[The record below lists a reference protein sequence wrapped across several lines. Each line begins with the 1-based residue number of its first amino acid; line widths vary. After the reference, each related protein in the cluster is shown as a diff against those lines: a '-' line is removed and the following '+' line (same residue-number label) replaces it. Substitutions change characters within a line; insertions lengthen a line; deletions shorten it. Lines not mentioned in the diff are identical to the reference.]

1 MQQQAVVGLL
11 QIKVAPKYVVVVFD
25 LELGEADA
33 NSSYMYKISDW
44 HRFTDMNVHIEQES
58 LIANLYFL
66 FLYFKGILALF
77 QLQTKC
83 SIERRRQFEE
93 HY

>member
-11 QIKVAPKYVVVVFD
+11 QIKVAPKYVVDVFD

-33 NSSYMYKISDW
+33 NSSFVYKISDW

-58 LIANLYFL
+58 LIANLYF
-66 FLYFKGILALF
+66 FVFVF
-77 QLQTKC
+77 
-83 SIERRRQFEE
+83 
-93 HY
+93 